1 MRPGGGKSENKG
13 KEPEKDADR
22 DEFFVCS
29 LR

>member
-22 DEFFVCS
+22 DEFFVAH
-29 LR
+29 